1 MKNTKYSV
9 KSFFPEMVF
18 VIFVVLS
25 SVMLAFSSGG
35 FILNFKQIGFS
46 LFSSAQRGINT
57 VATTVVNTVNA
68 VNELSKLREEN
79 AALTEKLKNY
89 EYMQRNNIEVRK
101 ENERLLEQLDF
112 SRAVPQKNFAARIIG
127 RDPEGLYSAL
137 TIDKGRLKGIRKNMP
152 VIAIQNGQ
160 VGIVGKVVT
169 VGLLTSLVM
178 PVYDSKCSLSVRIQ
192 DSRDIGIVSGMGN
205 VDSSL
210 LLRYIKKRA
219 RDNVKIGSI
228 IVTSGESTNYP
239 RDIPVGTIIE
249 TRAFDYDSSLEI
261 DIAPIID
268 FSRLENVLV
277 LDLSELNPSFVESQ
291 EN

>member
-1 MKNTKYSV
+1 MKNSKYSV
-9 KSFFPEMVF
+9 KSFFPEIVF
-18 VIFVVLS
+18 LFFLIIS
-25 SVMLAFSSGG
+25 SVLLAFSSGG

-46 LFSSAQRGINT
+46 LLSSAQRGINA

-68 VNELSKLREEN
+68 VNELPKLREEN
-79 AALTEKLKNY
+79 AALIEKLKNY
-89 EYMQRNNIEVRK
+89 EYMQRTNVEVRK

-127 RDPEGLYSAL
+127 RDPEGMYSAL
-137 TIDKGRLKGIRKNMP
+137 TIDKGSLKGIKKNMP

-160 VGIVGKVVT
+160 VGIVGKVVA

-178 PVYDSKCSLSVRIQ
+178 PVYDVKCSLSVRIQ
-192 DSRDIGIVSGMGN
+192 DTRDIGIVSGIGN
-205 VDSSL
+205 SDTSL
-210 LLRYIKKRA
+210 LLRYIKKRS
-219 RDNVKIGSI
+219 RDNVKVGGI

-249 TRAFDYDSSLEI
+249 ARAFDYDSSLEI
-261 DIAPIID
+261 DVAPIID
-268 FSRLENVLV
+268 FSRLETVLV
-277 LDLSELNPSFVESQ
+277 LDLSEMNPSFLGSQ

>member
-1 MKNTKYSV
+1 
-9 KSFFPEMVF
+9 MVF

-228 IVTSGESTNYP
+228 IVTSGESANYP

>member
-1 MKNTKYSV
+1 
-9 KSFFPEMVF
+9 MVF

>member
-1 MKNTKYSV
+1 MKNSKYSV
-9 KSFFPEMVF
+9 KSFFPEIVF
-18 VIFVVLS
+18 LFFLIIS
-25 SVMLAFSSGG
+25 SVLLAFSSGG

-46 LFSSAQRGINT
+46 LLSSAQRGINA

-68 VNELSKLREEN
+68 VNELPKLREEN
-79 AALTEKLKNY
+79 AALIEKLKNY
-89 EYMQRNNIEVRK
+89 EYMQRTNVEVRK

-127 RDPEGLYSAL
+127 RDPEGMYSAL
-137 TIDKGRLKGIRKNMP
+137 TIDKGSLKGIKKNMP

-160 VGIVGKVVT
+160 VGIVGKVVA

-178 PVYDSKCSLSVRIQ
+178 PVYDVKCSLSVRIQ
-192 DSRDIGIVSGMGN
+192 DTRDIGIVSGIGN
-205 VDSSL
+205 SDTSL
-210 LLRYIKKRA
+210 LLRYIKKRS
-219 RDNVKIGSI
+219 RDNVKVGGI

-249 TRAFDYDSSLEI
+249 ARAFDYDSSLEI
-261 DIAPIID
+261 DVAPIID
-268 FSRLENVLV
+268 FSRLETVLV
-277 LDLSELNPSFVESQ
+277 LDLSEMNSSFLGSQ

>member
-205 VDSSL
+205 VDTSL

>member
-228 IVTSGESTNYP
+228 IVTSGESANYP

>member
-1 MKNTKYSV
+1 MKSSKYSV

-18 VIFVVLS
+18 VVFLILS

-46 LFSSAQRGINT
+46 LLSSAQRGINA
-57 VATTVVNTVNA
+57 VATTVVDTVNA

-79 AALTEKLKNY
+79 AALVEKLKNY
-89 EYMQRNNIEVRK
+89 EYMQRTNVEIRK

-127 RDPEGLYSAL
+127 RDPDGLYSAL
-137 TIDKGRLKGIRKNMP
+137 TIDKGSIKGIKKNMP

-178 PVYDSKCSLSVRIQ
+178 PVYDVKCSLSVRIQ
-192 DSRDIGIVSGMGN
+192 DTRDIGIVSGAGN
-205 VDSSL
+205 SDTSL
-210 LLRYIKKRA
+210 LLRYIKKRSKE
-219 RDNVKIGSI
+219 NVKVGGV
-228 IVTSGESTNYP
+228 IVTSGESKNYP

-249 TRAFDYDSSLEI
+249 ARAFDYDSSLEI
-261 DIAPIID
+261 DVTPVID
-268 FSRLENVLV
+268 FSRLETVLV
-277 LDLSELNPSFVESQ
+277 LDLSEFNPSFAGSQ

>member
-1 MKNTKYSV
+1 MKSSKYSV
-9 KSFFPEMVF
+9 KSFFSEMVF
-18 VIFVVLS
+18 VVFLILS

-46 LFSSAQRGINT
+46 LLSSAQRGINA
-57 VATTVVNTVNA
+57 VATTVVDTVNA

-79 AALTEKLKNY
+79 AALVEKLKNY
-89 EYMQRNNIEVRK
+89 EYMQRTNVEIRK

-127 RDPEGLYSAL
+127 RDPDGLYSAL
-137 TIDKGRLKGIRKNMP
+137 TIDKGSIKGIKKNMP

-178 PVYDSKCSLSVRIQ
+178 PVYDVKCSLSVRIQ
-192 DSRDIGIVSGMGN
+192 DTRDIGIVSGAGN
-205 VDSSL
+205 SDTSL
-210 LLRYIKKRA
+210 LLRYIKKRSKE
-219 RDNVKIGSI
+219 NVKVGGV
-228 IVTSGESTNYP
+228 IVTSGESKNYP

-249 TRAFDYDSSLEI
+249 ARAFDYDSSLEI
-261 DIAPIID
+261 DVTPVID
-268 FSRLENVLV
+268 FSRLETVLV
-277 LDLSELNPSFVESQ
+277 LDLSEFNPSFAGSQ